1 MEQENQK
8 RELLRKKL
16 REKINNKKSIRNPQ
30 NVKQDVVDD
39 NLKNLGINNVN
50 ELKNYLQSIKDL
62 DKNEIENSMKQ
73 FGITKDQ
80 LNQFYKKFNI

>member
-39 NLKNLGINNVN
+39 NLKNLGINNIN

>member
-39 NLKNLGINNVN
+39 DLKNLGINNIN

-80 LNQFYKKFNI
+80 LNKFYKKFNI